1 MEKTK
6 LLILRLTDR
15 CNLACRYC
23 YAAYDGISKT
33 EMPFETAKAAIALFA
48 QPGGKLSKYSGM

>member
-15 CNLACRYC
+15 CNLSCKYC
-23 YAAYDGISKT
+23 YAASEETMDMSL
-33 EMPFETAKAAIALFA
+33 ETAKAAIDLLAK
-48 QPGGKLSKYSGM
+48 PGES